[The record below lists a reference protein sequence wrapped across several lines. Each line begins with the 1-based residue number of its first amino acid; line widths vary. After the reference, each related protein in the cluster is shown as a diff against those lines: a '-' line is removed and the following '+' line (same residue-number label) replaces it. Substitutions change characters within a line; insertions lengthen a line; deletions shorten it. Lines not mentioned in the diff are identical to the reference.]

1 MNKQLLFSLSFF
13 FFCLPF
19 SAQESIKLTGTV
31 IGTQKCV
38 DYDNNNRITTTVNT
52 AANLFDGK
60 LNTYFATYERSY
72 TWAGLDLG
80 EKHVITEVSYCPRK
94 NHPNRTLLGL
104 FEGANDP
111 NFMDAIPLFLIDEQ
125 PQENM
130 LTKQGISCSRG
141 FRYVRYVGPDDTRCN
156 IAELEFHGYK
166 SEGNDDQLMQLTNL
180 PTITIHTKNAQ
191 EIKDKEVYIE
201 GIVSIISED
210 GKEFFSAP
218 LEIRGRGNNSWTHP
232 KKPYRMKLKEKASLL
247 GCPAKE
253 KSWTLI
259 NNYGDKTL
267 MRNLLA
273 FDLSRRFNMEYTSV
287 GIPVD
292 VILNGE
298 YKGCYQLCDQI
309 QVAKERVDIDKK
321 TGTFLEIDAYAENE
335 PVDEWFKTTYYGQI
349 PVTIKHP
356 EDDDLAKQ
364 FNNIK
369 SHFEKMV
376 SSAYATNFKDPTN
389 GFRKYIDVESF
400 LRHFLIGEIAG
411 NTDTYWSVYM
421 YRKDGSNDRY
431 YTGPVWDFDIA
442 YENDNRTYPINNNQS
457 WIYNSTGSAANG
469 MRNFVNRLMQDNQFT
484 ERMKAIYAQYRDNE
498 VITTDNLI
506 EVVDYYEEEI
516 TRSAR
521 LNFMRWDILNEY
533 IHQNFQA
540 LGSYEAEVD
549 FVRGYIKKRIEWMDN
564 KLSYVP
570 TSIKENRT
578 ASTIQIIAE
587 KGNVSTKGI
596 DQKVSIRIY
605 HIHGWEIVNTQTD
618 SDMTI
623 QLNKGSYIIQIDSPN
638 AKRQTTK
645 FIIQ

>member
-1 MNKQLLFSLSFF
+1 MNKQLLFTLSFF
-13 FFCLPF
+13 FFSLPF
-19 SAQESIKLTGTV
+19 FAQEPVKLTGTV
-31 IGTQKCV
+31 IGTQECV
-38 DYDNNNRITTTVNT
+38 DYDNYNKLTTTVNT
-52 AANLFDGK
+52 AINLFDGNF
-60 LNTYFATYERSY
+60 NTYFATYEHSY
-72 TWAGLDLG
+72 TWGGLDLG
-80 EKHVITEVSYCPRK
+80 EKHIITSIAYCPRK
-94 NHPNRTLLGL
+94 DYPNRTVLGL

-111 NFMDAIPLFLIDEQ
+111 DFMDAIPLFLIDEQ

-130 LTKQGISCSRG
+130 LTKQNISCSRG
-141 FRYVRYVGPDDTRCN
+141 FRYVRYVGPDNARCN

-166 SEGNDDQLMQLTNL
+166 GEGNDDLLVQLTNI
-180 PTITIHTKNAQ
+180 PTITIHTKDAQ
-191 EIKDKEVYIE
+191 EIESKEIYID
-201 GIVSIISED
+201 GVVSIISEN
-210 GKEFFSAP
+210 GKEFFTAP

-273 FDLSRRFNMEYTSV
+273 FDLSRRFDMEYTSV

-321 TGTFLEIDAYAENE
+321 TGTFVEIDAYANQEA
-335 PVDEWFKTTYYGQI
+335 PGEWFEATYRKI

-356 EDDDLAKQ
+356 EGDDLVKQ

-369 SHFEKMV
+369 SHFEKIV
-376 SSAYATNFKDPTN
+376 TSVYATNFKDATN

-400 LRHFLIGEIAG
+400 LRHFLISEIAG

-421 YRKDGSNDRY
+421 YRKDGTDDRY
-431 YTGPVWDFDIA
+431 YTGPIWDFDIA
-442 YENDNRTYPINNNQS
+442 YENDNRTYPINNNPN
-457 WIYNSTGSAANG
+457 WIYNSTGSTANN
-469 MRNFVNRLMQDNQFT
+469 MKNFVNRLMQDQEFT
-484 ERMKAIYAQYRDNE
+484 KRMKAIYAEYRDKE
-498 VITTDNLI
+498 IITTDNLI
-506 EVVDYYEEEI
+506 EVVDHYEDEI
-516 TRSAR
+516 TQSAR
-521 LNFMRWDILNEY
+521 LNFMRWDILNKY
-533 IHQNFQA
+533 VHQNFQA

-570 TSIKENRT
+570 TSIRENDVMP
-578 ASTIQIIAE
+578 TIQIITE
-587 KGNVSTKGI
+587 KGEVSVIGI
-596 DQKVSIRIY
+596 NQKISIRIY
-605 HIHGWEIVNTQTD
+605 HTHGWEIVNTQTD

-638 AKRQTTK
+638 TKRQTTK
-645 FIIQ
+645 FIVQ